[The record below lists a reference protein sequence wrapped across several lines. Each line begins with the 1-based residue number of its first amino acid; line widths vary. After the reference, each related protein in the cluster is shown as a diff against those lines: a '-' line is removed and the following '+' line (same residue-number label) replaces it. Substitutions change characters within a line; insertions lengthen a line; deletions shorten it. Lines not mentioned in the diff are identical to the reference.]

1 MSAPSAEAL
10 PAAAGPSRGTPPGED
25 PGEAWSS
32 RLARWDLKVTPYLL
46 IAPFYLLFLAV
57 GMFPI
62 AYNVLVSMQRYR
74 LDESEHP
81 FIGLDN
87 YRRLF
92 TKVPGQ
98 TVYDGSDFWDAL
110 VKTLG
115 LFVGSSAPQILAAL
129 ALAALLNRKLKFQT
143 LFRIGVLVP
152 YIVPITA
159 STLVF
164 RFVFQNQNGLVNNL
178 LEKVG
183 LDPINWK
190 ANIWSSWIA
199 IITMVDWRWTGYWT
213 VIFLAAMQ
221 SISRDLY
228 EAATVD
234 GAGPVRQFWQLTVPL
249 LRPTLIFAVVMSS
262 IGGLQLFAEPLLYG
276 DNVADARGGSL
287 GQFETVQLYIYRIT
301 WKQLNLGYGA
311 ALSIVLFF
319 IIIAV
324 AGLNALVTNR
334 LGRRK

>member
-10 PAAAGPSRGTPPGED
+10 PAAAGPSHGAPPGDD
-25 PGEAWSS
+25 PGTTWSS

-46 IAPFYLLFLAV
+46 IAPFYILFLLV

-62 AYNVLVSMQRYR
+62 AYNVVVSMQRYR
-74 LDESEHP
+74 LDEAERP

-92 TKVPGQ
+92 TKIEGQ
-98 TVYDGSDFWDAL
+98 TVYDGGDFWRAL
-110 VKTLG
+110 LKTFG
-115 LFVGSSAPQILAAL
+115 LFIGSSVPQILAAL

-143 LFRIGVLVP
+143 FFRVGVLVP

-164 RFVFQNQNGLVNNL
+164 RRIFEGSEGLGNTVL
-178 LEKVG
+178 GWVG
-183 LDPINWK
+183 IGPIDWK

-276 DNVADARGGSL
+276 DNVSDARGGSM

-311 ALSIVLFF
+311 AMSIMLFF
-319 IIIAV
+319 VIIAV
-324 AGLNALVTNR
+324 AGLNALLTNR